1 MSTDKLITH
10 RSSLTTQRRRL
21 VGMNFPDDLKYS
33 KEHEWLRLEAG
44 VAVIGISE
52 FAQDELGDIVYVEQ
66 PKVGDRVRQNEQ
78 FGVVES
84 VKTVSDLYSPVSGEV
99 VEVNDDVANSPEL
112 INKDP
117 YGAGWII
124 KVKPDDQSE
133 LDNLLSSADYRQMIG
148 Q

>member
-1 MSTDKLITH
+1 ME
-10 RSSLTTQRRRL
+10 
-21 VGMNFPDDLKYS
+21 FPAELKYS
-33 KEHEWLRLEAG
+33 KEHEWVRLEG
-44 VAVIGISE
+44 DVAVIGITE

-66 PKVGDRVRQNEQ
+66 PKVGDTVTQNEQ

-99 VEVNDDVANSPEL
+99 VEVNEDVTGTPEQ

-117 YGAGWII
+117 FGAGWII
-124 KVKPDDQSE
+124 KVKVSDPAE
-133 LDNLLSSADYRQMIG
+133 LDSLLTADAYKEMVG

>member
-1 MSTDKLITH
+1 ME
-10 RSSLTTQRRRL
+10 
-21 VGMNFPDDLKYS
+21 FPGDLKYS
-33 KEHEWLRLEAG
+33 KEHEWVRLEG
-44 VAVIGISE
+44 DVAVIGITE

-66 PKVGDRVRQNEQ
+66 PKVGDRVAQNEQ

-99 VEVNDDVANSPEL
+99 IEVNDDVTSSPEAL
-112 INKDP
+112 NKDP

-124 KVKPDDQSE
+124 KVKTEDAAE
-133 LDNLLSSADYRQMIG
+133 LDSLLSADDYKTMVG

>member
-1 MSTDKLITH
+1 ME
-10 RSSLTTQRRRL
+10 
-21 VGMNFPDDLKYS
+21 FPGNLKYS
-33 KEHEWLRLEAG
+33 KEHEWVRLEG
-44 VAVIGISE
+44 DVAVIGITE

-66 PKVGDRVRQNEQ
+66 PKVGDKVSQNEQ

-84 VKTVSDLYSPVSGEV
+84 VKTVSDLYSPLSGEV
-99 VEVNDDVANSPEL
+99 VEVNDDVAGSPEN

-124 KVKPDDQSE
+124 KVKTDDTSE
-133 LDNLLSSADYRQMIG
+133 LDNLLSADDYKTMVG

>member
-1 MSTDKLITH
+1 ME
-10 RSSLTTQRRRL
+10 
-21 VGMNFPDDLKYS
+21 FPAELKYS
-33 KEHEWLRLEAG
+33 KEHEWVRLEG
-44 VAVIGISE
+44 DVAVIGITE

-66 PKVGDRVRQNEQ
+66 PKVGDEVRQNSQ

-99 VEVNDDVANSPEL
+99 VEVNDDVTSSPEH

-124 KVKPDDQSE
+124 KVKVSDTAE
-133 LDNLLSSADYRQMIG
+133 LDSLLSAADYKEMIG

>member
-1 MSTDKLITH
+1 M
-10 RSSLTTQRRRL
+10 Q
-21 VGMNFPDDLKYS
+21 FPDDLKYS
-33 KEHEWLRLEAG
+33 KEHEWVRMEGDIAT
-44 VAVIGISE
+44 IGISE

-66 PKVGDRVRQNEQ
+66 PKVGSQLSQNSQ

-99 VEVNDDVANSPEL
+99 TEVNEDVASTPES

-124 KVKPDDQSE
+124 KVKVSDTAE
-133 LDNLLSSADYRQMIG
+133 LDNLLSADDYKQMIG
-148 Q
+148 K

>member
-1 MSTDKLITH
+1 ME
-10 RSSLTTQRRRL
+10 
-21 VGMNFPDDLKYS
+21 FPAELKYS
-33 KEHEWLRLEAG
+33 KEHEWVRLEG
-44 VAVIGISE
+44 DVAVIGITE

-66 PKVGDRVRQNEQ
+66 PKVGDTVAQNEQ

-99 VEVNDDVANSPEL
+99 VEINEDVTGTPEQ

-117 YGAGWII
+117 FGAGWII
-124 KVKPDDQSE
+124 KVKLSDPAE
-133 LDNLLSSADYRQMIG
+133 LDSLLTADAYKEMVG

>member
-1 MSTDKLITH
+1 ME
-10 RSSLTTQRRRL
+10 
-21 VGMNFPDDLKYS
+21 FPGDLKYS
-33 KEHEWLRLEAG
+33 KEHEWVRLEG
-44 VAVIGISE
+44 DVAVIGITE

-66 PKVGDRVRQNEQ
+66 PGVGDTVKQNEQ

-99 VEVNDDVANSPEL
+99 VEVNDDVTSSPEN

-117 YGAGWII
+117 YGTGWII
-124 KVKPDDQSE
+124 KVKTSDTAE
-133 LDNLLSSADYRQMIG
+133 LDSLLTAEAYKEMIG

>member
-1 MSTDKLITH
+1 ME
-10 RSSLTTQRRRL
+10 
-21 VGMNFPDDLKYS
+21 FPGDLKYS
-33 KEHEWLRLEAG
+33 KEHEWVRLEG
-44 VAVIGISE
+44 DVAVIGITE

-66 PKVGDRVRQNEQ
+66 PKVGDPVRQNEQ

-99 VEVNDDVANSPEL
+99 VEVNEDVTSSPETL
-112 INKDP
+112 NKDP

-124 KVKPDDQSE
+124 KVKASDTAE
-133 LDNLLSSADYRQMIG
+133 LDSLLSADDYKSMVG

>member
-1 MSTDKLITH
+1 ME
-10 RSSLTTQRRRL
+10 
-21 VGMNFPDDLKYS
+21 FPAELKYS
-33 KEHEWLRLEAG
+33 KEHEWVRLEG
-44 VAVIGISE
+44 DVAVIGITE

-66 PKVGDRVRQNEQ
+66 PKVGDTVKQNEQ

-99 VEVNDDVANSPEL
+99 VEINEDVTGTPEQ

-117 YGAGWII
+117 FGAGWII
-124 KVKPDDQSE
+124 KVKVSDPAE
-133 LDNLLSSADYRQMIG
+133 LDSLLTADAYKEMVG

>member
-1 MSTDKLITH
+1 
-10 RSSLTTQRRRL
+10 
-21 VGMNFPDDLKYS
+21 MNFPDDLKYS
-33 KEHEWLRLEAG
+33 KEHEWLRLEDG

-66 PKVGDRVRQNEQ
+66 PKVGDKVRQNEQ

-99 VEVNDDVANSPEL
+99 VEVNDEVANTPEL
-112 INKDP
+112 LNKDP

-124 KVKPDDQSE
+124 KVKPDDVSE
-133 LDNLLSSADYRQMIG
+133 VDNLLSSEDYQQMVG
-148 Q
+148 K

>member
-1 MSTDKLITH
+1 ME
-10 RSSLTTQRRRL
+10 
-21 VGMNFPDDLKYS
+21 FPAELKYS
-33 KEHEWLRLEAG
+33 KEHEWVRLEG
-44 VAVIGISE
+44 DVAVIGITE

-66 PKVGDRVRQNEQ
+66 PKVGDTVTQNEQ

-99 VEVNDDVANSPEL
+99 VEINEDVTGTPEQ

-117 YGAGWII
+117 FGAGWII
-124 KVKPDDQSE
+124 KVKVSDPAE
-133 LDNLLSSADYRQMIG
+133 LDSLLTADAYKEMVG

>member
-1 MSTDKLITH
+1 ME
-10 RSSLTTQRRRL
+10 
-21 VGMNFPDDLKYS
+21 FPGNLKYS
-33 KEHEWLRLEAG
+33 KEHEWVRLEG
-44 VAVIGISE
+44 DVAVIGITE

-66 PKVGDRVRQNEQ
+66 PKVGDKVSQNEQ

-84 VKTVSDLYSPVSGEV
+84 VKTVSDLYSPLSGEV
-99 VEVNDDVANSPEL
+99 VEVNDDVAGSPEN

-124 KVKPDDQSE
+124 KVKTDDTSE
-133 LDNLLSSADYRQMIG
+133 LDSLLSADDYKTMVG